1 MAWAKF
7 DDRFLTNPKIMQAG
21 LEARALY
28 IAGVLYCAG
37 ELTDG
42 FIAEGVLCKLAA
54 LADVPRAIDAADRL
68 IDLALWEQAEGGYIV
83 HDYLEYNPTAE
94 EVKARRDEVT
104 KARSEAGKRGMAS
117 RWGDRDNKITN
128 DITKPKQ
135 SGLLPVD
142 NKPITPY
149 PSRTPSPL
157 SSSTSVEELSARKPT
172 KQETSI
178 PDDFTVTQAMY
189 DKMHTELP
197 ELDIEAATERWV
209 TAMRANTRKYRYTDW
224 RLAWYN
230 GMRNATQWATERG
243 GSNGNE
249 TSKSERAILRAG
261 QEIAALRRQEAESE
275 RNGPAVDDY
284 QGSTLFR
291 LSGPS

>member
-7 DDRFLTNPKIMQAG
+7 DDRFLINPKIMQAG

-104 KARSEAGKRGMAS
+104 KARSEAGKKGMAA
-117 RWGDRDNKITN
+117 RWGDKDNKITN

-157 SSSTSVEELSARKPT
+157 TSSTAVEEESTRAPIAKKTALPRTFAVTEEMDEWARANC
-172 KQETSI
+172 QG
-178 PDDFTVTQAMY
+178 V
-189 DKMHTELP
+189 
-197 ELDIEAATERWV
+197 DIEWATEEWLDYIRSQNIKSADWD
-209 TAMRANTRKYRYTDW
+209 AEWRK
-224 RLAWYN
+224 
-230 GMRNATQWATERG
+230 GMRNAKRFAAKNGSKPNGTRPTEG
-243 GSNGNE
+243 HKG
-249 TSKSERAILRAG
+249 A
-261 QEIAALRRQEAESE
+261 QAALRNFEAI
-275 RNGPAVDDY
+275 RN
-284 QGSTLFR
+284 R
-291 LSGPS
+291 LSSSSSGTSDNHYQLGPGEDTA